1 MVVAYL
7 YLHSQKSLHN
17 SKAYFESDREQHILY
32 THIKQGGI
40 SSISVV
46 QRAAFDE
53 TITHKD
59 IDYYFVTDEFQPLL
73 RWWQEPVASI
83 EFLAELKPQI
93 IHVYGL
99 DLPLNFRW
107 LRRMVGKDTIIIG
120 QHMGEDIWANR
131 NLWLQ
136 QFGLRPVDGFIF
148 NHKEEERLWRKASV
162 ILSKQPI
169 FEIAR
174 SPRNV
179 EIKANQ
185 LITIYND
192 LLARKT

>member
-1 MVVAYL
+1 MDVAYI

-17 SKAYFESDREQHILY
+17 SSAYFKRDHQQHTLY
-32 THIKQGGI
+32 TCLKQCGI
-40 SSISVV
+40 SSIRVV
-46 QRAAFDE
+46 QRAIFDK
-53 TITHKD
+53 TINHNG
-59 IDYYFVTDEFQPLL
+59 IGYYFVTDEFQPLL
-73 RWWQEPVASI
+73 RWWQEPVSAI
-83 EFLAELKPQI
+83 EILAELKPQI

-99 DLPLNFRW
+99 DLPLFFRW
-107 LRRMVGKDTIIIG
+107 LRRRVGEETIIMG

-148 NHKEEERLWRKASV
+148 HHKDEERLWTRASV

-174 SPRNV
+174 SPGKV
-179 EIKANQ
+179 DIKANQ
-185 LITIYND
+185 LKTIYNEM
-192 LLARKT
+192 LTRKT

>member
-1 MVVAYL
+1 MNVAYL

-17 SKAYFESDREQHILY
+17 SKAYFEGNREQHTLY

-46 QRAAFDE
+46 QRATFDE
-53 TITHKD
+53 KINHKD
-59 IDYYFVTDEFQPLL
+59 INYYFVTDEFQPLL
-73 RWWQEPVASI
+73 RWWQEPVASF
-83 EFLAELKPQI
+83 EVLAELKPQI

-131 NLWLQ
+131 NIWLQ

-148 NHKEEERLWRKASV
+148 HHKEEEHLWIKASV

-179 EIKANQ
+179 ELKANQ
-185 LITIYND
+185 LKIIYND

>member
-1 MVVAYL
+1 MDVAYL
-7 YLHSQKSLHN
+7 YLHSQKSLRN
-17 SKAYFESDREQHILY
+17 SRAYFERVREQHTLY
-32 THIKQGGI
+32 THIKQCGI

-46 QRAAFDE
+46 QRATFDE
-53 TITHKD
+53 TITHKG

-73 RWWQEPVASI
+73 RWWQEPATSI
-83 EFLAELKPQI
+83 EILAELKPQI

-107 LRRMVGKDTIIIG
+107 LRRMVGRDTVIIG

-136 QFGLRPVDGFIF
+136 QFGLRLVDGFIF
-148 NHKEEERLWRKASV
+148 HHKEEERIWTKASV

-174 SPRNV
+174 SPGNV
-179 EIKANQ
+179 KIKANQ
-185 LITIYND
+185 LKTIYNE
-192 LLARKT
+192 LFTRKS